1 MLIACYVSISLY
13 CICNARVRGAGKG
26 LLLEVTVGPCL
37 RDKDRFGVK
46 DKKVR
51 MVFGFGFSKYMCN
64 TQD

>member
-1 MLIACYVSISLY
+1 MGVL
-13 CICNARVRGAGKG
+13 G
-26 LLLEVTVGPCL
+26 VTVGPCL

-64 TQD
+64 TQKEVRQLMLVR